1 MDMANHAAGVGRRRA
16 SVKDR
21 FSAEDEALSQ
31 IAREAEARLAAKR
44 AARAEAREF
53 RMRDLEKQ
61 QKEMFQ
67 VQKKQG
73 QAESSF
79 GHIQQWMED
88 SERYSRRRRW
98 ATPSECSFYPG
109 SSSRAS
115 SRASSLR
122 ASPVLDEKSDREGM
136 ELVRPTSLCRASSGV
151 SGLSAATL
159 ASLGNGGGPRG
170 GPPGWE
176 GVRGG
181 PAGSSRRGSGDTS
194 ASLESE
200 ACVRELRDSLGE
212 AEERYR
218 RAMVRAAQLD
228 NEKVALAY
236 EVEALRDALEGAE
249 ESLAQEQRRCE
260 QHGLEVERHR
270 QACSILEHKSTQLQ
284 AALAQREQLIEE
296 NARLHARECELGKEV
311 LDLQET
317 VGWKDKKIAAL
328 ERHKAYCDSLRAE
341 RDEPGAEVCRP
352 LHGIQRHGLAVVQGS
367 VCNGEREE
375 TGAAPLAL
383 VSRTSA
389 RILDA
394 LGDGPLDVRL
404 TKLTDERDGLEEQVR
419 RLKSELEAERQ
430 KGGGVRGG
438 EVGGPG
444 VGGGGE
450 AGAPDGVTGAGT
462 GDAAVHV
469 AEMQRE
475 AQRQVSELKFKVAKA
490 EQEKAA
496 LEQNVLRLEAQ
507 ALRLRGAAEGW
518 ERTEDELKAERRRLQ
533 RELRAALDRL
543 DELQLTNGH
552 LVRRLEKMKANRSA
566 LLSQQ

>member
-317 VGWKDKKIAAL
+317 VGWKDKKIA
-328 ERHKAYCDSLRAE
+328 
-341 RDEPGAEVCRP
+341 
-352 LHGIQRHGLAVVQGS
+352 RHGLAVVQGS

>member
-284 AALAQREQLIEE
+284 AALAQREQLIE
-296 NARLHARECELGKEV
+296 
-311 LDLQET
+311 
-317 VGWKDKKIAAL
+317 
-328 ERHKAYCDSLRAE
+328 
-341 RDEPGAEVCRP
+341 
-352 LHGIQRHGLAVVQGS
+352 RHGLAVVQGS

>member
-61 QKEMFQ
+61 QKE
-67 VQKKQG
+67 
-73 QAESSF
+73 
-79 GHIQQWMED
+79 
-88 SERYSRRRRW
+88 
-98 ATPSECSFYPG
+98 PSECSFYPG

-228 NEKVALAY
+228 NEKAALAY

-260 QHGLEVERHR
+260 QRGLEVERHR

-284 AALAQREQLIEE
+284 AALAQREQLMEE
-296 NARLHARECELGKEV
+296 NARLHVHECELGQEV

-341 RDEPGAEVCRP
+341 RDDEPGAEVCRP

-367 VCNGEREE
+367 VCNGEQEE

-383 VSRTSA
+383 VSRASA

-404 TKLTDERDGLEEQVR
+404 TKLTEERDGLEEQVR

-438 EVGGPG
+438 EVGGGPG
-444 VGGGGE
+444 VGGAGE
-450 AGAPDGVTGAGT
+450 AGGPDDFVTGDG
-462 GDAAVHV
+462 AAAHV

-552 LVRRLEKMKANRSA
+552 LVRRLDKMKANRSA

>member
-73 QAESSF
+73 QADSSF

-98 ATPSECSFYPG
+98 ATVCNDCGPASRLAQQHSRSRPANVSDCLPLPLSSCDSHSTLTLPFCPCPRAGPPSSLSLPLSPVRHPLSPVRHPLSLLSLSRVSPPAVAPQPSECSFYPG

-122 ASPVLDEKSDREGM
+122 ASPVVSSARHPYSQ
-136 ELVRPTSLCRASSGV
+136 LVSRPPTSLCRASSGV

-200 ACVRELRDSLGE
+200 ACVRELR
-212 AEERYR
+212 
-218 RAMVRAAQLD
+218 VR
-228 NEKVALAY
+228 
-236 EVEALRDALEGAE
+236 
-249 ESLAQEQRRCE
+249 
-260 QHGLEVERHR
+260 
-270 QACSILEHKSTQLQ
+270 
-284 AALAQREQLIEE
+284 
-296 NARLHARECELGKEV
+296 
-311 LDLQET
+311 
-317 VGWKDKKIAAL
+317 
-328 ERHKAYCDSLRAE
+328 
-341 RDEPGAEVCRP
+341 
-352 LHGIQRHGLAVVQGS
+352 RHGDTDTGGHGDKGTRGQGGS
-367 VCNGEREE
+367 V
-375 TGAAPLAL
+375 
-383 VSRTSA
+383 A
-389 RILDA
+389 R
-394 LGDGPLDVRL
+394 G
-404 TKLTDERDGLEEQVR
+404 
-419 RLKSELEAERQ
+419 
-430 KGGGVRGG
+430 
-438 EVGGPG
+438 
-444 VGGGGE
+444 
-450 AGAPDGVTGAGT
+450 
-462 GDAAVHV
+462 
-469 AEMQRE
+469 
-475 AQRQVSELKFKVAKA
+475 
-490 EQEKAA
+490 
-496 LEQNVLRLEAQ
+496 
-507 ALRLRGAAEGW
+507 
-518 ERTEDELKAERRRLQ
+518 
-533 RELRAALDRL
+533 
-543 DELQLTNGH
+543 
-552 LVRRLEKMKANRSA
+552 
-566 LLSQQ
+566 